1 MKQIKKLVFFLFL
14 AISVFSP
21 SVIAASPPLWG
32 NLEPGPYKVGF
43 KLLNTVD
50 YSRSSFV
57 KFGNKSNL
65 QSQARGRQIRIYLWY
80 PVSSPVSTAPIHFE
94 SYASSAVE
102 DFSPLS
108 AEKKDIFSF
117 VELPLVRGMSKER
130 LMDLLL
136 KPTAAI
142 KDAVEAHGSFPLI
155 IFGQGL
161 FYESPITHAVLC
173 EYLAS
178 YGYVVATYPLLGTY
192 SPLVNL
198 DIIDLET
205 QVRDLEFVLSQG
217 CGLPF
222 VDKNRLGLIGFDL
235 GSMSALL
242 LQMRN
247 ADIDAFV
254 SLDSGIMFEH
264 NTRLLKQ
271 SPYYRPEKLC
281 VPLMHITRTKTE
293 NEEMNVIEDH
303 SLFESAVYAD
313 IFLLRF
319 KDMRHVD
326 FTSYALYGMDNVVP
340 FYWGPA
346 RGNPRAG
353 YEIMCRYILNFLEAY
368 LNGDEKSRAF
378 LRSDPKDYEA
388 LSIFLTVESKM
399 GKALPPSVDD
409 FANMIFREGL
419 DEAVRMI
426 REARLFHPDS
436 EILEEK
442 NFIDLGYRF
451 LYFLGKKDYAI
462 EIFKLYCELFPRSA
476 NAYDSL
482 AEAYMMDGN
491 KELAILNYRRS
502 LELDPDNKNAVE
514 RLKQLKQKK
523 ITVAIISKLGGKNEK
538 ACIQIYP
545 VLSHYT
551 DNELL

>member
-178 YGYVVATYPLLGTY
+178 YGYVVATCPLLGTY

>member
-1 MKQIKKLVFFLFL
+1 MKQPKKLVFFLFL
-14 AISVFSP
+14 AISVFSRN
-21 SVIAASPPLWG
+21 VIAANSPFWEG
-32 NLEPGPYKVGF
+32 LELGPYKVGF

-57 KFGNKSNL
+57 KFGNESNL
-65 QSQARGRQIRIYLWY
+65 QSHTRGRQIRIYLWY
-80 PVSSPVSTAPIHFE
+80 PVSSSVSAAPIHFE
-94 SYASSAVE
+94 SYANSALE
-102 DFSPLS
+102 DFSPYS

-117 VELPLVRGMSKER
+117 VELPLVRGMSKDR
-130 LMDLLL
+130 LKDLLL
-136 KPTAAI
+136 KPTAAV
-142 KDAVEAHGSFPLI
+142 KDAVEADGSFPLI
-155 IFGQGL
+155 VFGQGL
-161 FYESPITHAVLC
+161 FYESPITHVVLC

-178 YGYVVATYPLLGTY
+178 YGYVVATCPLLGTY

-198 DIIDLET
+198 DLIDLET
-205 QVRDLEFVLSQG
+205 QVRDMEFVFSQG

-247 ADIDAFV
+247 PDIDAFV

-281 VPLMHITRTKTE
+281 VPLMHITRTKAG

-303 SLFESAVYAD
+303 SLFESAAYAD

-319 KDMRHVD
+319 RDMGHVD

-346 RGNPRAG
+346 QGNPRAG
-353 YEIMCRYILNFLEAY
+353 YELMCRYALNFLEAY
-368 LNGDEKSRAF
+368 LNRDEKSLAF
-378 LRSDPKDYEA
+378 LKSDPKDYEA
-388 LSIFLTVESKM
+388 LGVFLTIESKK
-399 GKALPPSVDD
+399 GKVLPPSVDD

-426 REARLFHPDS
+426 REAKLSHPDS

-442 NFIDLGYRF
+442 NLVDLGYRF

-491 KELAILNYRRS
+491 KELAILN
-502 LELDPDNKNAVE
+502 
-514 RLKQLKQKK
+514 
-523 ITVAIISKLGGKNEK
+523 
-538 ACIQIYP
+538 
-545 VLSHYT
+545 
-551 DNELL
+551 

>member
-178 YGYVVATYPLLGTY
+178 YGYVVATCPLLGTY
-192 SPLVNL
+192 SSLVNL

-205 QVRDLEFVLSQG
+205 QVRDLEFVFSQG

>member
-1 MKQIKKLVFFLFL
+1 MRQRAIFLGILLSLKLVFFLFL

-21 SVIAASPPLWG
+21 NVTAASPPLWES
-32 NLEPGPYKVGF
+32 LEPGHYKVGF

-50 YSRSSFV
+50 YSRSSFI

-80 PVSSPVSTAPIHFE
+80 PVSSSVSAVPIHFE
-94 SYASSAVE
+94 SYANFALE
-102 DFSPLS
+102 DFSPYS
-108 AEKKDIFSF
+108 EKKDIFSF

-130 LMDLLL
+130 LRDLLQ

-142 KDAVEAHGSFPLI
+142 KDAVEADGSFPLI
-155 IFGQGL
+155 VFGQGL
-161 FYESPITHAVLC
+161 FYESPITHVVLC

-178 YGYVVATYPLLGTY
+178 YGYVVATCPLLGTH

-198 DIIDLET
+198 DLIDLET
-205 QVRDLEFVLSQG
+205 QVRDMEFVLSQG

-326 FTSYALYGMDNVVP
+326 FTSYALYEMDNIVP

-353 YEIMCRYILNFLEAY
+353 YELMCRYVLNFLEAY
-368 LNGDEKSRAF
+368 LKEDEKSRAF
-378 LRSDPKDYEA
+378 LRSDPKDQA
-388 LSIFLTVESKM
+388 GPGVFLTVESIK

-426 REARLFHPDS
+426 REARLSHPDS

-442 NFIDLGYRF
+442 NLVDFGYRF

-462 EIFKLYCELFPRSA
+462 EIFKLYCELFPQSS

-482 AEAYMMDGN
+482 AEAYMMNGN
-491 KELAILNYRRS
+491 KELAILNYQKS
-502 LELDPDNKNAVE
+502 LELDPANKNAAE
-514 RLKQLKQKK
+514 KLKQLKQKK
-523 ITVAIISKLGGKNEK
+523 
-538 ACIQIYP
+538 
-545 VLSHYT
+545 
-551 DNELL
+551 